1 MYAVPIPT
9 SVQLAING
17 GFNNFI
23 QPVGSNVTLIC
34 TVELSPAVDVPV
46 AVNTVW
52 TGPDR
57 FMHHNIAQPDMRSNG
72 IYMIS
77 TVKIYSFNRNQSG
90 NYNCTVTITSNN
102 SFLMTSDSSSN
113 TTRVRVGE
121 RRLGNIMYMSI
132 IITVIDH

>member
-1 MYAVPIPT
+1 MVVSTI
-9 SVQLAING
+9 S
-17 GFNNFI
+17 FN
-23 QPVGSNVTLIC
+23 PLDLVTLIC
-34 TVELSPAVDVPV
+34 TVELNPAVDVPV
-46 AVNTVW
+46 TVNTVW

-121 RRLGNIMYMSI
+121 RRFGNIMYMSI

>member
-34 TVELSPAVDVPV
+34 TVELSPEVDVPV
-46 AVNTVW
+46 TMNTMW

-72 IYMIS
+72 IYMTS
-77 TVKIYSFNRNQSG
+77 TVKIYSFNRNQSR
-90 NYNCTVTITSNN
+90 NYNCTVTITSKN

-121 RRLGNIMYMSI
+121 RRFGNIMYMSI
-132 IITVIDH
+132 IIAVIDH